1 VREPSE
7 RADGLYDDLLPK
19 LAGSMELTPRER
31 AALDFAGALATARPP
46 VEDALMARLRA
57 LFTDAEIVE
66 LGFAAC
72 GFLMW
77 GRLHRAFDVPA
88 SGPGYHAMLATRA
101 GEYRTRAERAGP
113 WDTVSN

>member
-7 RADGLYDDLLPK
+7 RADGLYDELLPK
-19 LAGSMELTPRER
+19 LAGTMELTPRER
-31 AALDFAGALATARPP
+31 AALDFAEGLATARPS
-46 VEDALMARLRA
+46 VDDSLIARLRG

-66 LGFAAC
+66 LGFAAG

-88 SGPGYHAMLATRA
+88 SGPGYHAMLAN
-101 GEYRTRAERAGP
+101 ERGGVP
-113 WDTVSN
+113 DSH

>member
-7 RADGLYDDLLPK
+7 RADGLYDELLPK
-19 LAGSMELTPRER
+19 LAGTMELTPRER
-31 AALDFAGALATARPP
+31 AALDFADALATTRPS
-46 VEDALMARLRA
+46 VDDALMARLRA

-66 LGFAAC
+66 LGFAAG

-88 SGPGYHAMLATRA
+88 SGPGYHAMLANES
-101 GEYRTRAERAGP
+101 GG
-113 WDTVSN
+113 VSDSC